1 MGSGS
6 GTATEIFGRTSG
18 EGSSAGGDSG
28 GGSGGGSSARTD
40 PELAA
45 TPKARSTA
53 TRRDGDRL
61 RTGLYY
67 GRERPLS
74 PHWGRQGFKTTPMIT
89 ITELAATKVRE
100 ISKSEGLDGQG
111 LRLRVIGGGCAG
123 FQYDLYFE
131 EKPTDLDERFESHG
145 VALFVDPLS
154 YQYLDETEIDYVESA
169 HGSGFKFQNPNVSS
183 TCGCGSSFKV

>member
-1 MGSGS
+1 MARGVARAYST
-6 GTATEIFGRTSG
+6 GTDALCPPGG
-18 EGSSAGGDSG
+18 VAGAPIS
-28 GGSGGGSSARTD
+28 
-40 PELAA
+40 
-45 TPKARSTA
+45 
-53 TRRDGDRL
+53 
-61 RTGLYY
+61 
-67 GRERPLS
+67 
-74 PHWGRQGFKTTPMIT
+74 QMIT

-145 VALFVDPLS
+145 VDLFVDPLS
-154 YQYLDETEIDYVESA
+154 YQYLDQTEIDYVESA